1 MASVSGPD
9 WTAVCEQ
16 FTTALNLTEVES
28 HKDPENDPFR
38 SKYKAREILR
48 EIYSALKN
56 AEATEEADGEAADEQ
71 VGDGEKDDR
80 GLHGDSPA
88 GWRAAKLAAV
98 EYYLGVNHIET
109 EELSAGQEHLMNCM
123 KLLDKWRT
131 SSMNVSLVIHV
142 KVMIALSSFMGLL
155 RPNDSHN
162 YILLLIRNG

>member
-1 MASVSGPD
+1 MASVNSSD
-9 WTAVCEQ
+9 WRAICEK

-56 AEATEEADGEAADEQ
+56 VEATEEAESESSGERGEEQ
-71 VGDGEKDDR
+71 VVDGEKD
-80 GLHGDSPA
+80 GQCFYGDSPA

-98 EYYLGVNHIET
+98 EYFLGVNHIET

-142 KVMIALSSFMGLL
+142 KVLIALYFHG
-155 RPNDSHN
+155 
-162 YILLLIRNG
+162 I